1 MRVPNWYN
9 ILMDRYKNI
18 LNSIKH
24 YAPTTAL
31 SSALIAGIVCGTL
44 MRNEHLGHEIRDEIS
59 KAEERVQA
67 QKVRMANVA
76 VSNDPFELQMFQ
88 ATELIKTLPRK
99 SEQREKLI
107 EYWYASGILNL
118 NHGEPQSHALMVNL
132 QSLRQ
137 TQDRVLALQDGV
149 NQRSVAP

>member
-1 MRVPNWYN
+1 MAR
-9 ILMDRYKNI
+9 
-18 LNSIKH
+18 
-24 YAPTTAL
+24 AP
-31 SSALIAGIVCGTL
+31 
-44 MRNEHLGHEIRDEIS
+44 
-59 KAEERVQA
+59 
-67 QKVRMANVA
+67 

-88 ATELIKTLPRK
+88 ATEFIETLPKR

-118 NHGEPQSHALMVNL
+118 IHGEPQSHALMVNL

-137 TQDRVLALQDGV
+137 AQDRVLALQDGV